1 MQHMQDK
8 EFDQL
13 MRQKFEDAFIEPSA
27 DLWKGIEQKIEP
39 KRKRVFPFYYAA
51 AAAVGMALTVGVL
64 FHKTEKVQ
72 MHLPELTGLKVK
84 ADTAENKNAV
94 VAVEPVKT
102 LDKVKEL
109 QVAELSPVRKKMQSV
124 EKNMLVMQPLEK
136 ITHLD
141 HKDVQVKLEKA
152 ALPKASFETQ
162 EEPVVLANVADA
174 SAGKDEVINE
184 NDHAERKGIRNV
196 GDLINYVVDKV
207 DKREEKFLQFK
218 TEDDNSSLIA
228 VNIGM
233 IKFNR
238 KRQK

>member
-13 MRQKFEDAFIEPSA
+13 MRQKFEDAFIEPST

-39 KRKRVFPFYYAA
+39 KRKRVLPFYYAA
-51 AAAVGMALTVGVL
+51 AAAVGMALTVGLL

-72 MHLPELTGLKVK
+72 LHLPELTAGKVK
-84 ADTAENKNAV
+84 TDPAENKNAV
-94 VAVEPVKT
+94 IAVEPVKT

-109 QVAELSPVRKKMQSV
+109 RVAELSPVRKKTQSV
-124 EKNMLVMQPLEK
+124 EKNTLVMQPLEK
-136 ITHLD
+136 IAHLD
-141 HKDVQVKLEKA
+141 HKDIRIKLEKA
-152 ALPKASFETQ
+152 DLPKASFETQ
-162 EEPVVLANVADA
+162 EEPVLANVADA

-218 TEDDNSSLIA
+218 TEDDNSSLIG

-238 KRQK
+238 KKQK